1 MKIYKDSALS
11 IEIELLDLGIVQA
24 GDSKEYEFY
33 IYNETV
39 AELVDLSFSIDS
51 KEVEI
56 LSYPKTLKSK
66 EKSELKL
73 KYSPSIN
80 LKQGLKAILK
90 FKGAEIYS

>member
-80 LKQGLKAILK
+80 LKQGLKVILK
-90 FKGAEIYS
+90 FKGAEVYS